1 MLDYSAPEPYALY
14 VYRWL
19 QAYPCVYNRKYIKFR
34 HPSCAR
40 AGPFGEAKMID
51 PDSIED
57 VEDCDG
63 EGVFSYG
70 LDSDTGKWCWGWVP
84 IEHLYEYGRTD
95 IIDRLFPVY
104 ADEG

>member
-1 MLDYSAPEPYALY
+1 MYTDGCIHI
-14 VYRWL
+14 RD
-19 QAYPCVYNRKYIKFR
+19 VYNRKYIKFG